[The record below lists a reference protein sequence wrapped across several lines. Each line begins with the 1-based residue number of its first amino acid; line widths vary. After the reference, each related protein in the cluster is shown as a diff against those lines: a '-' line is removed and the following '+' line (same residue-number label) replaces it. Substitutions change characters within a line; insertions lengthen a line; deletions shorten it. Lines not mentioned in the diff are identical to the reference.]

1 MELYLDFP
9 AVLDPSIGFIFEM
22 TKRFLDVPS
31 NGRVAVPNRLKIKNY
46 AAWIEPM
53 LPMHSL
59 MLEKIIIPFQRAA
72 QSFSRNIGKSPGT
85 PVRKGVDCPPGVIP
99 DGA

>member
-1 MELYLDFP
+1 MAGLRSRT
-9 AVLDPSIGFIFEM
+9 AS
-22 TKRFLDVPS
+22 K
-31 NGRVAVPNRLKIKNY
+31 KNY